1 MITLNSPF
9 TNETFTNTAVL
20 GIIDP
25 MPELDEMI
33 TTREAW
39 ELAKSRKIKVSRAA
53 ISEAARRWVE
63 DRAESGIPGS
73 VKIGNTW
80 LIPKNSF
87 VDWIENRKPRGPEP
101 A

>member
-1 MITLNSPF
+1 MIALDAPF
-9 TNETFTNTAVL
+9 TRESFTNTAVL
-20 GIIDP
+20 GMINL

-33 TTREAW
+33 TTRDAW
-39 ELAKSRKIKVSRAA
+39 ELAKSRKIKISRAA
-53 ISEAARRWVE
+53 ISEAARRWV
-63 DRAESGIPGS
+63 DDKAESGIPGS